1 MKESFDIRRSV
12 IPSTDSTFHE
22 DNDFAE
28 NDMSKF
34 VTTRMQIIFLFVLCL
49 EFILKQKCHFQ

>member
-49 EFILKQKCHFQ
+49 EFILK